1 MTLKIFLQ
9 MLVFFVYIFLCSPKL
24 NYQKFTI
31 ILINIWTI
39 TGGIFRSIL
48 FEPIFGKNSLQ
59 FLQFLKRSLVISRM
73 VYMDSAIFGFCIRK
87 AIGGAR
93 DEVWQYATL

>member
-1 MTLKIFLQ
+1 MILLQMDMDWNIVCCVKLHWYEVLMTLKIFLQ

-39 TGGIFRSIL
+39 IGGIFRSIL
-48 FEPIFGKNSLQ
+48 FEPIFGKTSL
-59 FLQFLKRSLVISRM
+59 
-73 VYMDSAIFGFCIRK
+73 
-87 AIGGAR
+87 
-93 DEVWQYATL
+93 

>member
-1 MTLKIFLQ
+1 MISLQMDMDWNIVCYVKLHWYEVLMTLKIFLQ

-48 FEPIFGKNSLQ
+48 FEPIFGKNSL
-59 FLQFLKRSLVISRM
+59 
-73 VYMDSAIFGFCIRK
+73 
-87 AIGGAR
+87 
-93 DEVWQYATL
+93 